1 MSDAFRTNRRRVI
14 VAVRVYLRARAGVKP
29 FFYAGRDTWQFMFI
43 QRAEND
49 YAPYSG
55 LGIPAADQSS
65 FLRLRSRDCKR
76 SCGH

>member
-14 VAVRVYLRARAGVKP
+14 VAVQVYLRARAGVKP
-29 FFYAGRDTWQFMFI
+29 FFDAGRDTWQFMFI

-55 LGIPAADQSS
+55 LGHTCRGSIEFSPPS
-65 FLRLRSRDCKR
+65 FP
-76 SCGH
+76 